1 MSFDVTILGAGAAV
15 PTLTRGTTAQFVNCH
30 QRHILIDCGEA
41 TQLQFRKFN
50 VKFQKLDIIL
60 ISHLHGDHVFG
71 LPGLISTMQLLG
83 REHSL
88 CIIGPKNIKKFLT
101 EQFEHVGLYRGF
113 PIEFVEIEPEHSG
126 TVFEDNCLVI
136 DTFPL
141 DHRVQ
146 TQGYRIS
153 EKPGKRRL
161 DKVAFEK
168 KDVSVAYINKLLEGE
183 DIEDNEGKSVRSD
196 DVTYPPKPTKSYA
209 FCSDTAF
216 SPSIIPHIK
225 GCDLLYHEATFTDKD
240 VERASKTYHTT
251 AKQAAT
257 IALKADAK
265 RLVMGHFSA
274 RYRDTAQHI
283 EEASSIFTPVF
294 CPADGERFIL

>member
-15 PTLTRGTTAQFVNCH
+15 PTLSRGTTAQFVNCH

-41 TQLQFRKFN
+41 TQLQFRKFK

-83 REHSL
+83 RDQPL
-88 CIIGPKNIKKFLT
+88 RIIGPQNIKKFLT
-101 EQFEHVGLYRGF
+101 QQFEHVGIYRGF
-113 PIEFVEIEPEHSG
+113 PIEFVEIEPNYSG
-126 TVFEDNCLVI
+126 TVFQDNCLSI

-141 DHRVQ
+141 NHRIQ
-146 TQGYRIS
+146 TQGYKIS
-153 EKPGKRRL
+153 EKQGKRRL
-161 DKVAFEK
+161 NKAAFENEN
-168 KDVSVAYINKLLEGE
+168 VSVAYINKLLEGE
-183 DIEDNEGKSVRSD
+183 DIEDNDGKIVESD
-196 DVTYPPKPTKSYA
+196 AVTYPPNPIKTYA

-216 SPSIIPHIK
+216 DASVIPYIK
-225 GCDLLYHEATFTDKD
+225 DSDLLYHEATFIDKEA
-240 VERASKTYHTT
+240 ERASKTFHST

-257 IALKADAK
+257 IALKANVK
-265 RLVMGHFSA
+265 RLILGHFSA

-283 EEASSIFTPVF
+283 EEASAIFEPVF
-294 CPADGERFIL
+294 CPDDGERFIL

>member
-88 CIIGPKNIKKFLT
+88 RIIGPKNIKKFLT
-101 EQFEHVGLYRGF
+101 EQFEHVGIYRGF

-126 TVFEDNCLVI
+126 TVFEDNCLEI

-141 DHRVQ
+141 DHRLQ

-209 FCSDTAF
+209 YCSDTAF
-216 SPSIIPHIK
+216 NPSIIPHIK

-240 VERASKTYHTT
+240 AERASKTYHTT

-274 RYRDTAQHI
+274 RYRDTAKHI
-283 EEASSIFTPVF
+283 EEASTIFTPVF
-294 CPADGERFIL
+294 CPEDGERFIL